1 MVVVAGLGGDISLS
15 LRWSVA
21 RILSIIS
28 LPHDPLDRF
37 DQHPIYSEAELI
49 LKLIDGEVAHI
60 FLYNLVG
67 EVVVDAISTIFP
79 G

>member
-1 MVVVAGLGGDISLS
+1 MISS
-15 LRWSVA
+15 
-21 RILSIIS
+21 
-28 LPHDPLDRF
+28 PHDPLDRF